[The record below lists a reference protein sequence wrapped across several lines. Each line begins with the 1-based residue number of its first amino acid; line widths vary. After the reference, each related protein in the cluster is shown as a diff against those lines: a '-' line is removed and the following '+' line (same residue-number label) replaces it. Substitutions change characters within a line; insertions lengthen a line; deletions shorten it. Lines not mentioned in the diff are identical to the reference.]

1 MFIVFM
7 IQQYEELALII
18 VNSTEVDYETTT
30 TGTETSYTTTD
41 IASDTITGS
50 TTTVTPTVNVVSYIT
65 ATTPPAKRRRLA
77 HDDEIAG
84 RGIHIPPFVAAF
96 ASTAISDA
104 CSCLD
109 LPTPTVTSVVTATTP
124 TTTPVSTT
132 ITNTQTFLTST
143 VTTTLSIIPTDTV
156 DLAASTSTD
165 SITVTYTSTAPA
177 ATVTTTKTLYCGI
190 CAAETENYE
199 IGGQDGC
206 SGLAYSKQ
214 ACDAYAGS
222 CFSFAYGLE
231 NRGTYSEPV
240 CYIYTADALT
250 VAASAGE
257 GSGCPFKYYDAG
269 CSV

>member
-1 MFIVFM
+1 M

-41 IASDTITGS
+41 IASDIITGF
-50 TTTVTPTVNVVSYIT
+50 TQTVTPTVNVVSYIT
-65 ATTPPAKRRRLA
+65 VTTPPPVKRRRLA
-77 HDDEIAG
+77 HDNGIAG
-84 RGIHIPPFVAAF
+84 RDIHIPSFVAAF

-132 ITNTQTFLTST
+132 ITDTQTFLTST
-143 VTTTLSIIPTDTV
+143 VTTTLSVIPTDAV
-156 DLAASTSTD
+156 DLAATTSTD

-177 ATVTTTKTLYCGI
+177 TTVVTTKTLYCGI

-206 SGLAYSKQ
+206 SGLAYSKG
-214 ACDAYAGS
+214 ACDAYAGT

-231 NRGTYSEPV
+231 DRGTYSEPV